1 MVGGFMQLTF
11 LGNGSAFNVDAYN
24 TCAYFKTEKS
34 LFLLDCGE
42 SICNKILK
50 LKLMDS
56 VENIYVFITHTHSD
70 HIGSLEA
77 LIYYNEVFLHKN
89 FKIFYPRRCK
99 LKKLLI
105 LTGVDFPFKIYPI
118 PQELDGMKI
127 DCVVQKH
134 IPGSY
139 GYFFYGQESGFF
151 FSGDASEVNPRCV
164 EELKNGK
171 IGKVY
176 HEVTTSGSRIHT
188 HLDKLKACFPEDL
201 RDKVWLMHFENEDM
215 RRACEQAKF
224 QTVEVENA

>member
-1 MVGGFMQLTF
+1 MELRF

-42 SICNKILK
+42 SICNRILK
-50 LKLMDS
+50 LGLMNDA
-56 VENIYVFITHTHSD
+56 ENIYVFITHTHSD

-89 FKIFYPRRCK
+89 FKIFYPRRGK
-99 LKKLLI
+99 LKTLLK
-105 LTGVDFPFKIYPI
+105 LTGVDFPFKIYPV
-118 PQELDGMKI
+118 PQEVDGIKV
-127 DCVVQKH
+127 DVVTQKH

-139 GYFFYGQESGFF
+139 GYFFYGKAGACF

-164 EELKNGK
+164 EELKSGK
-171 IGKVY
+171 IDRVY

-188 HLDKLKACFPEDL
+188 HLDKLKACFPEEL
-201 RDKVWLMHFENEDM
+201 REKVWLMHFENEEM
-215 RRACEQAKF
+215 RLACAKEKF
-224 QTVEVENA
+224 QTVEVVEHA

>member
-1 MVGGFMQLTF
+1 MQLQF
-11 LGNGSAFNVDAYN
+11 LGVGSAFNVDAYN

-42 SICNKILK
+42 SICNRVLK
-50 LKLMDS
+50 LGLMND

-105 LTGVDFPFKIYPI
+105 LTGVDFPFKIYPV
-118 PQELDGMKI
+118 PKEVDGVRV
-127 DCVVQKH
+127 DYVVQKH

-139 GYFFYGQESGFF
+139 GYFFYGKDGGLFY
-151 FSGDASEVNPRCV
+151 SGDASEVNPRCV
-164 EELKNGK
+164 EELKSGA
-171 IGKVY
+171 IDLVY

-188 HLDKLKACFPEDL
+188 HLDKLKGCFPEEL
-201 RDKVWLMHFENEDM
+201 RSKVWLMHFENEEM
-215 RRACEQAKF
+215 RKRCEEEKF
-224 QTVEVENA
+224 QTVKAVDNA

>member
-1 MVGGFMQLTF
+1 MELKF

-24 TCAYFKTEKS
+24 TSAYFKTQNS

-42 SICNKILK
+42 SICNRVLK
-50 LKLMDS
+50 LGLMDC

-89 FKIFYPRRCK
+89 FKIFYPRRNK
-99 LKKLLI
+99 LKTLLK
-105 LTGVDFPFKIYPI
+105 LTGVDFPFTIYPV
-118 PQELDGMKI
+118 PKEVDGIKV
-127 DCVVQKH
+127 DFVVQRH

-139 GYFFYGQESGFF
+139 GYFFYGKDGAFF

-164 EELKNGK
+164 EELKQGK
-171 IGKVY
+171 IDKVY

-188 HLDKLKACFPEDL
+188 HLDKLKACFPEAL
-201 RDKVWLMHFENEDM
+201 RDRVWLMHFENEQM
-215 RRACEQAKF
+215 QNACKEEKF
-224 QTVEVENA
+224 QTVGVENA

>member
-1 MVGGFMQLTF
+1 MELKF

-42 SICNKILK
+42 SICNRIIK
-50 LKLMDS
+50 LGLMED

-89 FKIFYPRRCK
+89 FKIFYPRRRN
-99 LKKLLI
+99 LKKLLK
-105 LTGVDFPFKIYPI
+105 LTGVDFPFTIYPI
-118 PQELDGMKI
+118 PKELDGLQV
-127 DCVVQKH
+127 DFVVQTH

-139 GYFFYGQESGFF
+139 GYFFYGKDGSFF

-164 EELKNGK
+164 EELLAGK
-171 IGKVY
+171 IDRVY

-188 HLDKLKACFPEDL
+188 HLDKLKACFPENV
-201 RDKVWLMHFENEDM
+201 RGKVWLMHFENEEM
-215 RRACEQAKF
+215 RKRCEEEKF
-224 QTVEVENA
+224 QTVKVVENE